1 MNRPG
6 GFTLLELLVVLVVF
20 GLLLAALSQG
30 TQYGLQAWKSQ
41 VRVAENHDDLD
52 AVDRALRHMIEF
64 MDPGNGIDPAPIS
77 ASQGELQFISAL
89 PDGVGTLPPRP
100 VSAALL
106 VDAAHRLVLRW
117 RPYRHARTLGPA
129 PAPTIAPLL
138 LGVSRLEVAFWRPG
152 GGWISA
158 WPYPQ
163 LPALIRIHIVFPAG
177 DPRHWPD
184 IVAAPLLDAP

>member
-20 GLLLAALSQG
+20 GLLLAGLSQG

-64 MDPGNGIDPAPIS
+64 MDPGMGSTPRRSAPPKGS
-77 ASQGELQFISAL
+77 CSSFPPFRMAC
-89 PDGVGTLPPRP
+89 GTLPPRP

-129 PAPTIAPLL
+129 PAPTVAPLL

-152 GGWISA
+152 GGWISVG
-158 WPYPQ
+158 PI
-163 LPALIRIHIVFPAG
+163 LSCR
-177 DPRHWPD
+177 R
-184 IVAAPLLDAP
+184 